1 MGLTVEVAGKSD
13 VGCVRK
19 NNEDNLGWD
28 TRAGIFVVCDGMGGA
43 AAGEVASKMGVD
55 KLLAYFRD
63 GMGSGVYP
71 QAGPSL
77 QGVSERAQRLSS
89 AIHLANASIHQVGS
103 QKASHR
109 GMGSTIVAVAVAT
122 GGESFS
128 IGHVG
133 DSRIY
138 LIREGAI
145 RQLTNDH
152 SLVMEQVRRGLITKE
167 EAEHSEMQN
176 IIIRALGS
184 EATVQPDLEDLAA
197 LPGDILLLASDG
209 LTKHVKDEA
218 ILAMVQEAPS
228 LEAACDK
235 LIQAA
240 KEHGGDDNITCV
252 LVRMAEQPWYRK
264 LIPGS
269 GGTGWQNSL

>member
-1 MGLTVEVAGKSD
+1 
-13 VGCVRK
+13 
-19 NNEDNLGWD
+19 
-28 TRAGIFVVCDGMGGA
+28 
-43 AAGEVASKMGVD
+43 
-55 KLLAYFRD
+55 
-63 GMGSGVYP
+63 
-71 QAGPSL
+71 
-77 QGVSERAQRLSS
+77 
-89 AIHLANASIHQVGS
+89 
-103 QKASHR
+103 HR
-109 GMGSTIVAVAVAT
+109 GMGSTLVAVAVAT

-138 LIREGAI
+138 LIRAGTI

-184 EATVQPDLEDLAA
+184 EATVQPDLEDLTA
-197 LPGDILLLASDG
+197 LPGDVLLLASDG

-218 ILAMVQEAPS
+218 ILPMVEQSPS
-228 LEAACDK
+228 LDIACDK

-240 KEHGGDDNITCV
+240 KDHGGDDNITCV
-252 LVRMAEQPWYRK
+252 LVRMAEQRWYKK
-264 LIPGS
+264 LLS
-269 GGTGWQNSL
+269 GGGATWQNSL